1 MLLQCS
7 SAGDAAAGLAAVQ
20 AAAEA
25 AAAPLSVA
33 QPGQFAVALR
43 LALDQLDG
51 AAPSDAV
58 FVSVSDSSSWA
69 SQAAELGCATEHL
82 PARSA
87 TPGQL
92 QAWALQAVACH
103 AGAQQAQQA
112 LVVGY
117 VMKESRQLALSQQ
130 GMLPLLPP
138 AAAPPPAGT
147 PPAAP
152 GMCFVPL
159 DLGSSLQH
167 QLQRCQLVLQKLTD
181 CLQPGGGSG
190 AVAALTAEA
199 TALLACLDQ
208 QQAQHAQQQAL
219 CLVDPIAA
227 LRPIMDRALL
237 AEHLEAAALAVR
249 QQAIP
254 MRAPA
259 SVLLRG
265 FDSGTTPRQLAAAGV
280 ALPCIVKPQA
290 ACGIAEAHQMA
301 FVLHRCASSQLVGLW
316 LASQPA
322 CLTVLPG
329 WPSCFRYAPHGT
341 GAWLIPPHPLAPP
354 AARPCACSTGFADL
368 EVPLPA
374 VAQEY
379 VDHGGSLWK
388 VYVAGQQVFWALR
401 RSTPDLGSLVALLA
415 ADPEADIPSSIG
427 FDSLKSLPTS
437 LPWLRRA
444 GGNIAAAAGAGAG
457 TMAAEGAAAGPP
469 PGHELMRRS
478 TFEAV
483 AAALRQRLGLTL
495 FGFDIVFDSSA
506 GVWRVLGCVFAKC
519 VSPAGLLLAA
529 CASTSSVC
537 CWGRAAGERPT
548 AEPHPSSWCCR
559 PRLPPP
565 CCRGA
570 GDS

>member
-1 MLLQCS
+1 MYLQRPALRSRLFLACCAELCSGAALLVTRLHQQGVAPAVLLQCS

-25 AAAPLSVA
+25 AAAPLSVT

-103 AGAQQAQQA
+103 AGAQQARQA

-208 QQAQHAQQQAL
+208 QQAQHAQQQAP

-227 LRPIMDRALL
+227 LRLIMDRALL

-265 FDSGTTPRQLAAAGV
+265 FDSDTTPRQLAAAGV

-329 WPSCFRYAPHGT
+329 WPSCFRCAAHGT
-341 GAWLIPPHPLAPP
+341 GAWLIPPHPPAPP
-354 AARPCACSTGFADL
+354 APRLLPGPVPAAPVLLTWKCPCQLLPRSMWTMEGRSGRCMWPGSRCSGRCGAPRL
-368 EVPLPA
+368 IWPA
-374 VAQEY
+374 WRR
-379 VDHGGSLWK
+379 GW
-388 VYVAGQQVFWALR
+388 QQTQR
-401 RSTPDLGSLVALLA
+401 Q
-415 ADPEADIPSSIG
+415 
-427 FDSLKSLPTS
+427 TS
-437 LPWLRRA
+437 
-444 GGNIAAAAGAGAG
+444 
-457 TMAAEGAAAGPP
+457 PP
-469 PGHELMRRS
+469 
-478 TFEAV
+478 A
-483 AAALRQRLGLTL
+483 LGLT
-495 FGFDIVFDSSA
+495 A
-506 GVWRVLGCVFAKC
+506 
-519 VSPAGLLLAA
+519 
-529 CASTSSVC
+529 
-537 CWGRAAGERPT
+537 
-548 AEPHPSSWCCR
+548 
-559 PRLPPP
+559 
-565 CCRGA
+565 
-570 GDS
+570 